1 MKNPHRKTFHGIQ
14 REKSETPKT
23 YRCHQKFE
31 TLRKNKQ
38 QLKCETAR
46 KWGQS
51 KGEHGKRR
59 WRPFPLSP

>member
-51 KGEHGKRR
+51 KGEH
-59 WRPFPLSP
+59 